1 MTNYLLLK
9 ATVGVIATLALY
21 SILYRE
27 NKFYRLFEHIFLGL
41 ASGWALKTLWSD
53 VLGPSW
59 WDKMWGKANDAGV
72 ATQVGFWAYV
82 LMLPIGLM
90 AYFVFSKKHNWI
102 ARIPVGIL
110 LGFYSGQQVQVWW
123 TRFGPQINS
132 SIQPIF
138 PTNFSSFG
146 KPVTAGLSPE
156 AAASINASVYPS
168 QAITNIIALVT
179 LISVLSYFLFS
190 FRQEN
195 KLINRVS
202 TTGRWLLMIGF
213 GAIFG
218 STVMMRFTLLID
230 RMNFIWI
237 TWLQHQVLHK

>member
-1 MTNYLLLK
+1 MDYLFIK
-9 ATVGVIATLALY
+9 ATIGVLATFALY

-59 WDKMWGKANDAGV
+59 WDKMWGKANEHGHMV
-72 ATQVGFWAYV
+72 QMGFWPYA
-82 LMLPIGLM
+82 LLLPIGLM
-90 AYFVFSKKHNWI
+90 AYFVFSNKHNWV

-132 SIQPIF
+132 SIQPVI
-138 PTNFSSFG
+138 PTTFSSFT
-146 KPVTAGLSPE
+146 KPLTAGLTKDQVL
-156 AAASINASVYPS
+156 AINNTVYPS
-168 QAITNIIALVT
+168 QAITNLIAFVT
-179 LISVLSYFLFS
+179 LVSVLAYFLFS

-195 KLINRVS
+195 KFIDRLS

-230 RMNFIWI
+230 RMNFIWVQ
-237 TWLQHQVLHK
+237 WFQHQVLHR